1 MSDYNVLEAHFLIAK
16 KKKVAEINLMLYL
29 IWYIQKLIF

>member
-1 MSDYNVLEAHFLIAK
+1 MSDYNVLEAHFLKAK
-16 KKKVAEINLMLYL
+16 KKKVTEINLMLYL